1 MLFSMVDV
9 ILRRALD
16 TDAEAMIDLIAR
28 VFAEYDG
35 VVLDTE
41 TEWPHLHRPAS
52 TFADWGGVLWVAEA
66 GDALVACAG
75 YSAHGEEV
83 EMHHLYVDA
92 AHRRN
97 GIAAR
102 LCDVIEEDA
111 RRRRFRRV
119 SLWSD
124 TRFLDAHRF
133 YERRGYR
140 STGRTRDLNDISNTT
155 EHGFEKDL
163 VGTC

>member
-1 MLFSMVDV
+1 MLSSMVDV
-9 ILRRALD
+9 NLRRALD
-16 TDAEAMIDLIAR
+16 ADAEAMIDLIAR

-41 TEWPHLHRPAS
+41 TEWPHLLRPAS
-52 TFADWGGVLWVAEA
+52 AFADWGGMLWVAEA
-66 GDALVACAG
+66 GDALVACGG
-75 YSAHGEEV
+75 YSTEGENAEL
-83 EMHHLYVDA
+83 HHLYVDA
-92 AHRRN
+92 GHRRR

-102 LCDVIEEDA
+102 LCEVIEEDA
-111 RRRRFRRV
+111 RRRGFRRV

-140 STGRTRDLNDISNTT
+140 PTGGTRELNDISNTS
-155 EHGFEKDL
+155 ELAFEKDL
-163 VGTC
+163 AGRC

>member
-9 ILRRALD
+9 ILRRAFD
-16 TDAEAMIDLIAR
+16 QDAEAVIDLIAR

-35 VVLDTE
+35 VVLDTDA
-41 TEWPHLHRPAS
+41 EWPHLLRPAS
-52 TFADWGGVLWVAEA
+52 AFADRGGMLWVAEV
-66 GDALVACAG
+66 GGALVACGG
-75 YSAHGEEV
+75 YSAHCGHV
-83 EMHHLYVDA
+83 ELHHLYVDA
-92 AHRRN
+92 AHRRH

-102 LCDVIEEDA
+102 LCDVIEDDA
-111 RRRRFRRV
+111 RRRGFRRV

-140 STGRTRDLNDISNTT
+140 PTGRTRDLHDISETT
-155 EHGFEKDL
+155 ELFFEKEL
-163 VGTC
+163 AGSC